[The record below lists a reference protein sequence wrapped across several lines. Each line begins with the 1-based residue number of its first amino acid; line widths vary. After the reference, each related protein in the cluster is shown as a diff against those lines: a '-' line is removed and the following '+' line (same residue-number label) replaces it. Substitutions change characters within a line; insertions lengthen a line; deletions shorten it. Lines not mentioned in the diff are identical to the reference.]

1 MKHVLL
7 RCLHVSDK
15 VHKIKKEAHATLHA
29 VHNGC
34 VTACA
39 HHQHRAFS
47 PRCPFVLIISRL
59 CLACPCCRW
68 AERDQARHFQPPL
81 WAPGGEVSGCRWTGP
96 AHPATW
102 WQIWQEHHEA
112 LTGETR
118 EEDVKEGETVTK
130 AKKVLRFK
138 VFTVDE
144 GEEGGTMKQV
154 GEAKAEVKLLT
165 QGKRRAFVYAI
176 TN

>member
-1 MKHVLL
+1 M
-7 RCLHVSDK
+7 
-15 VHKIKKEAHATLHA
+15 
-29 VHNGC
+29 
-34 VTACA
+34 
-39 HHQHRAFS
+39 
-47 PRCPFVLIISRL
+47 
-59 CLACPCCRW
+59 
-68 AERDQARHFQPPL
+68 
-81 WAPGGEVSGCRWTGP
+81 
-96 AHPATW
+96 
-102 WQIWQEHHEA
+102 
-112 LTGETR
+112 
-118 EEDVKEGETVTK
+118 KEGETVTK